1 MRTLHPAVCYAVCQT
16 FISSLIVS
24 VWVSA
29 LERTDLHFVDA
40 GVKIVSTTLCK
51 NFCPISKELSGY
63 FILQRD
69 SPPACAYRAQETVD
83 LLERLTPDFIPSSPW
98 PPSKWSTPQPV
109 RLPDMERSSVAG
121 LQPKN
126 AKYGRVVTMYHRGM
140 GRLDQRLIDKPII
153 QWRRWYLCSCVPA
166 NLRTVDISSIPYVPI
181 WRYLFFS
188 CVATV
193 KVSFLCQLIEMMRC

>member
-1 MRTLHPAVCYAVCQT
+1 
-16 FISSLIVS
+16 
-24 VWVSA
+24 VSA

-51 NFCPISKELSGY
+51 NFCPISKELSDY

-126 AKYGRVVTMYHRGM
+126 AKCGRVVTTYHRGM
-140 GRLDQRLIDKPII
+140 GRLDQRQANHTVAPMISLL
-153 QWRRWYLCSCVPA
+153 LCACELA
-166 NLRTVDISSIPYVPI
+166 NG
-181 WRYLFFS
+181 
-188 CVATV
+188 
-193 KVSFLCQLIEMMRC
+193 